1 MWPTGGPFEA
11 EPQEEGGG
19 KPWCDPEGGPGD
31 SLVWQPSG
39 CRCPGQVQTCTAW
52 VSLALSDLSPTLD
65 PTRVEYWCEV
75 WDHVRG
81 PRKAARTLTD
91 GGAPRRTL
99 EDMPRQRKPEFAQGT
114 PLWENPD
121 LSTFSPSPACGRIQ
135 GGPSESTRTPGG
147 SRARPLCSQ
156 AGFLFLVIVGARG

>member
-114 PLWENPD
+114 PL
-121 LSTFSPSPACGRIQ
+121 CGRILTSAPSHPPRPVVGYREVPVRAHGHQ
-135 GGPSESTRTPGG
+135 GAAEPGHCAL
-147 SRARPLCSQ
+147 RLVFCS
-156 AGFLFLVIVGARG
+156 L